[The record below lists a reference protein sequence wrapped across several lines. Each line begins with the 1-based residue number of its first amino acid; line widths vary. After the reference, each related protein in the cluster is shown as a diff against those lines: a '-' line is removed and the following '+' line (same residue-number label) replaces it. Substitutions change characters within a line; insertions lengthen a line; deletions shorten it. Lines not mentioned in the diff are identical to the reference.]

1 MPKTT
6 ADKAFSTYTTMMRDL
21 YDIFSAVLLQ
31 VTLTDHRVMFRSYP
45 YTFTTDEAAKVMS
58 SLVFIHIHR
67 HPDPLEPSRQIATRT
82 TTTFS
87 MDYETAKN
95 LIQHFLFARL
105 ITSATDPQNLIVRDR
120 GVWCPT
126 LKGKYVLEEF
136 TDYTQVEM
144 TENLIAALNA
154 PYMQPTLSGSTGSRL
169 IHLDRLTDNDDQI
182 TFSRPNM
189 TSAFKAMML
198 SLPQDALLV
207 DEINGIDKKDILT
220 FQHTFVGLHCIDWLW
235 DRLAVTSKDEAKMVA
250 EEFILFGWIALV
262 LDKSD
267 KELSTNDDAMT
278 FKTSKKAIY
287 YVTDR
292 GCSII
297 GWKNLKQKAH
307 AAVAENI
314 DIAVA
319 EESDSDSFKKISMR
333 KVVINTGKS
342 NKMTLE
348 NAKYD
353 FYLSNPESVSSAE
366 MSQQDSSDIVFA
378 EEQQQQ
384 QQQQQQQP
392 ESFVE
397 NKTLVPLRPSSMALT
412 DSSASHASTSSTSCP
427 DNSQYTRLNQILE
440 NPLLRLYFRDFL
452 RSNYCVENI
461 NFWVDYHQ
469 LLKNIGKK
477 TVLDQISEC
486 YSIYETYLGPA
497 ADVNI
502 DYTLCQ
508 EIIKYVSGVF
518 IIVSQL
524 PPKEIPYFMLSPNM
538 PSKNHNKPAKSS
550 ARLLLM
556 PPQTNSAKQRIVTV
570 RGTTIDKCLSRLL
583 HMFARVNEH
592 LFGMMAEDSLPKFVK
607 TTVYKDLMMR
617 QQQQLQELQDVV
629 GEDGYD
635 EDDEDSD
642 QDEIVHVI
650 TALSDQRISLENN
663 RNYLL

>member
-1 MPKTT
+1 
-6 ADKAFSTYTTMMRDL
+6 
-21 YDIFSAVLLQ
+21 
-31 VTLTDHRVMFRSYP
+31 MFRSYP
-45 YTFTTDEAAKVMS
+45 YTFTTDEAATVMS

-67 HPDPLEPSRQIATRT
+67 HPDPLDPSRHIATRT

-87 MDYETAKN
+87 MDYATAKN
-95 LIQHFLFARL
+95 LIQHFLSARL
-105 ITSATDPQNLIVRDR
+105 ITSATDPQNLNVRDR

-144 TENLIAALNA
+144 TENLIAALNG
-154 PYMQPTLSGSTGSRL
+154 PYMQLPTSSGSTGSRL

-189 TSAFKAMML
+189 TAAFKALMS

-207 DEINGIDKKDILT
+207 DEISGIDKRDTTT
-220 FQHTFVGLHCIDWLW
+220 FQHTFVGMHCIDWLW
-235 DRLAVTSKDEAKMVA
+235 DRLTVTSREESKMVA

-267 KELSTNDDAMT
+267 KELSTNDDVMS
-278 FKTSKKAIY
+278 FKTSRKAIY

-297 GWKNLKQKAH
+297 GWKKSKQKRDNTDTDV
-307 AAVAENI
+307 AVAVVE
-314 DIAVA
+314 
-319 EESDSDSFKKISMR
+319 EESDASSLKKNSMR

-342 NKMTLE
+342 SKMTLE

-353 FYLSNPESVSSAE
+353 FYLSNPESISSAE
-366 MSQQDSSDIVFA
+366 MSQQDSETKFA
-378 EEQQQQ
+378 EEQT
-384 QQQQQQQP
+384 

-397 NKTLVPLRPSSMALT
+397 HKTLDPLVRSSSMALT
-412 DSSASHASTSSTSCP
+412 DSSMSHASTSSTGGSP
-427 DNSQYTRLNQILE
+427 DNSQHTRLNQILE

-461 NFWVDYHQ
+461 NFWVDYHL

-486 YSIYETYLGPA
+486 YLIYETYLGPA

-508 EIIKYVSGVF
+508 EIIKYISSVF
-518 IIVSQL
+518 IIASQL
-524 PPKEIPYFMLSPNM
+524 PSSQDIPYFMLSPNTA
-538 PSKNHNKPAKSS
+538 PKNYNKPAKSS

-592 LFGMMAEDSLPKFVK
+592 VFGMMAEDSLPKFVK
-607 TTVYKDLMMR
+607 TAVYKDLMIR
-617 QQQQLQELQDVV
+617 QQQQQQQELQDIVS
-629 GEDGYD
+629 EDGYD
-635 EDDEDSD
+635 EDDEDSE
-642 QDEIVHVI
+642 QDEIIHVI

-663 RNYLL
+663 RNRQLKNTAS

>member
-1 MPKTT
+1 
-6 ADKAFSTYTTMMRDL
+6 
-21 YDIFSAVLLQ
+21 
-31 VTLTDHRVMFRSYP
+31 MFRSYP
-45 YTFTTDEAAKVMS
+45 YTFTTDEAAAVMS

-67 HPDPLEPSRQIATRT
+67 HPDPLDPLRHIATRT

-87 MDYETAKN
+87 MDYATAKN
-95 LIQHFLFARL
+95 LIQHFLSARL
-105 ITSATDPQNLIVRDR
+105 ITSATDSQNLNVRDR

-136 TDYTQVEM
+136 TDYTQVDM

-154 PYMQPTLSGSTGSRL
+154 PYMQLPTSSSGSTGSRL

-189 TSAFKAMML
+189 TAAFKAMMS

-207 DEINGIDKKDILT
+207 DEISGIDKRDIPT
-220 FQHTFVGLHCIDWLW
+220 FQHTFVGMHCIDWLW
-235 DRLAVTSKDEAKMVA
+235 DRLTVTSKEEAKMVA

-267 KELSTNDDAMT
+267 KELSTNDDVMS
-278 FKTSKKAIY
+278 FKTSRKAIY

-297 GWKNLKQKAH
+297 GWKKSKQKRVYVDNTDTDV
-307 AAVAENI
+307 AVAL
-314 DIAVA
+314 AVA
-319 EESDSDSFKKISMR
+319 VAVVEEESDASSLKKTSMR

-342 NKMTLE
+342 SKMALE

-353 FYLSNPESVSSAE
+353 FYLSNPESISSAE
-366 MSQQDSSDIVFA
+366 MSQQNSDIFFA
-378 EEQQQQ
+378 EEQ
-384 QQQQQQQP
+384 P
-392 ESFVE
+392 ESLGE
-397 NKTLVPLRPSSMALT
+397 HKILDPLILRPSNMALT
-412 DSSASHASTSSTSCP
+412 DSSMSHASTSSAGGSP
-427 DNSQYTRLNQILE
+427 DNSQHTRLNQILE

-461 NFWVDYHQ
+461 NFWVDYHL

-508 EIIKYVSGVF
+508 EIIKYVSSVF

-524 PPKEIPYFMLSPNM
+524 PPSKEIPYFMLSPNTT
-538 PSKNHNKPAKSS
+538 PKNYNKPAKSS

-556 PPQTNSAKQRIVTV
+556 PPETNSAKQRIVTI

-592 LFGMMAEDSLPKFVK
+592 VFGMMAEDSLPKFVK
-607 TTVYKDLMMR
+607 TTVYKDLMIR
-617 QQQQLQELQDVV
+617 QQQQQQELQDIVS
-629 GEDGYD
+629 EDGYD
-635 EDDEDSD
+635 EDDEDSE
-642 QDEIVHVI
+642 QDEIIHVI

-663 RNYLL
+663 RNHPLKNTAS